1 METHVT
7 RSPGPITERGEKTR
21 RKLLAAAEEEFGEK
35 GFHNASISS
44 ITQRAGVAQGTFYLY
59 YRCKDDIFRALV
71 EHMNRSMRRHLS
83 EAIAGAADRIEAE
96 KIGLKV
102 FLEFCREHGNLY
114 RIVMESQFVDP
125 EVHRWYFNTLAGGYS
140 AHLAEAQHR
149 GEIRRGDP
157 YTQALALIGMAFF
170 LGTPHLI
177 WNDHPPGDEV
187 LETAWKFIEGA
198 LRPDPSND

>member
-1 METHVT
+1 METPVT
-7 RSPGPITERGEKTR
+7 RSPGPVTERGEKTR
-21 RKLLAAAEEEFGEK
+21 RRLLAVAEEEFGEK

-59 YRCKDDIFRALV
+59 YRCKEEIFRALV

-102 FLEFCREHGNLY
+102 FLEFCREHSNLY

-125 EVHRWYFNTLAGGYS
+125 EVHRWYFDTLAGSYS
-140 AHLAEAQHR
+140 AHLAAAQQR
-149 GEIRRGDP
+149 GEIRGGDP
-157 YTQALALIGMAFF
+157 YTQALSLIGMAFF

-177 WNDHPPGDEV
+177 WNDHPPGDEM
-187 LETAWKFIEGA
+187 LETAWAFIEGG
-198 LRPDPSND
+198 LQPQ